1 MGIKVLVRST
11 VELSGF
17 PRGQERVADV
27 DVPRV
32 RQLLDAG
39 YVVLVNPSDA
49 LKMVGAPD
57 VDVDGLIDTYLE
69 TDDA

>member
-1 MGIKVLVRST
+1 MGVKVLVRAT

-32 RQLLDAG
+32 RQMLDAG
-39 YVVLVNPSDA
+39 YVVLVNPADA
-49 LKMVGAPD
+49 VKIGPR
-57 VDVDGLIDTYLE
+57 GPIPNTG
-69 TDDA
+69 TGG